1 MIWPRTPISA
11 GSFSERKPAHR
22 RRPPRLPADA
32 RTALNGLQTLRTNP
46 GAAREDREKYASFF
60 GDIRPVRGGTQL
72 RSDRHDAI
80 ELEVLGLWIGL
91 SRLQQILYD
100 GRGIARRRKHV
111 SGKGCQ
117 T

>member
-1 MIWPRTPISA
+1 L
-11 GSFSERKPAHR
+11 
-22 RRPPRLPADA
+22 RPLSVI
-32 RTALNGLQTLRTNP
+32 ALRAKP

-91 SRLQQILYD
+91 SRLQQIFYD

-111 SGKGCQ
+111 SGKGCE